1 MWIAQLAE
9 YPVCSFVVVFVALSL
24 LLPTPPPMKRTKIE
38 IGNESN
44 LPMSGIAKVVE
55 SFL

>member
-1 MWIAQLAE
+1 MDCPASRVSSVQLCCCFCCFKFA
-9 YPVCSFVVVFVALSL
+9 
-24 LLPTPPPMKRTKIE
+24 LPTPPPMKRTKIE